1 MTAERPNAAASSA
14 DFEFSAL
21 NEARNYRSA
30 LIREFSTFLKGRVLE
45 VGAGVGQLTGVLR
58 VVPGITRLLCV
69 EPDPAFCRVMRSA
82 LPEQELLEGTAREL
96 PPHSSWDAILSVNVL
111 EHIRDDDLELSV
123 YHRVLA
129 DARGHLCLFVPARP
143 EIYAPIDRDF
153 GHHRRY
159 TRPALRKQLQG
170 MGFDIVRLVYFN
182 SVGYA
187 AWWFNFC
194 LRRQRR
200 FDVRA
205 VRFYDRVVFPP
216 VHWAESHLCR
226 PPIGQSLLAVARARQ

>member
-1 MTAERPNAAASSA
+1 MTAERPNEAASTA
-14 DFEFSAL
+14 DFEFAAL

-30 LIREFSTFLKGRVLE
+30 LIREFSGFLKGRVLE
-45 VGAGVGQLTGVLR
+45 VGAGVGQFTRALHEVH
-58 VVPGITRLLCV
+58 GINRLLCI
-69 EPDPAFCRVMRSA
+69 EPDPHFCRAFRSTFPA
-82 LPEQELLEGTAREL
+82 QELLEGTVNEL
-96 PPHSSWDAILSVNVL
+96 PSDTSWDAILSVNVL
-111 EHIRDDDLELSV
+111 EHIREDDLELSA
-123 YHRVLA
+123 YRRALA
-129 DARGHLCLFVPARP
+129 NARGHLCLFVPARP

-159 TRPALRKQLQG
+159 ARRDLRKQLKG
-170 MGFDIVRLVYFN
+170 SGFDIIRLDYFN

-194 LRRQRR
+194 LRRQRS

-226 PPIGQSLLAVARARQ
+226 PPIGQSLLAVAQAQR